1 MATAPPQPPI
11 ARSPVTLL
19 GLLDRAAASHRAA
32 ALLLT
37 IVTLLAIL
45 PGFFGLPPIDRD
57 EALFAQI
64 SKQMI
69 ESGNYVD
76 IHYQEQDFYKKP
88 AGINWLQAGVV
99 KTAVALGMPSAMT
112 SIWVYRIPS
121 LIGAV
126 AAVLLT
132 YWTALAFIGRR
143 PAVLAALML
152 AASVMF
158 DLQGRLARTDEVLM
172 AVFLAAL
179 GAMARIYLAERRT
192 PETAKG
198 WLLPA
203 IFWTAIAAGVLLK
216 GPFILL
222 FMGLIAAVLVV
233 TDRSIRW
240 VWTLRPI
247 PGVIWLVVLLLPWV
261 AAIVSRTG
269 MSFFADS
276 IGHDMLGK
284 VAEGQESHGAPPGY
298 YLVLF
303 VVTFFPAAVLATLAA
318 PRAWALRREPWVRFL
333 LAWIVPAWIIF
344 ELVPTK
350 LPHYVLPL
358 YPAIAILIAEA
369 IDSGKLSRNRWLVLG
384 TVGWFLIPLILSG
397 LAIAGLVYLTGD
409 LGLLAW
415 PFALAATVLGFLA
428 WRRYEAEGAEAAL
441 LRASAASILMGIA
454 VAGIAL
460 PAMIPLFPSVQLARV
475 VEAAGCPHPMVAS
488 VGYDEP
494 SLVFLLGTETKLT
507 DPFGAVDFLKPG
519 GCRLAFVDSQLEF
532 FFTKQ
537 AEKLGLRFQR
547 GPVIEGFNY
556 SKGRRIS
563 MVVFRP
569 AAAP

>member
-1 MATAPPQPPI
+1 
-11 ARSPVTLL
+11 
-19 GLLDRAAASHRAA
+19 
-32 ALLLT
+32 
-37 IVTLLAIL
+37 
-45 PGFFGLPPIDRD
+45 
-57 EALFAQI
+57 
-64 SKQMI
+64 MI

-132 YWTALAFIGRR
+132 YWTALAVIGRR

-269 MSFFADS
+269 MSFFANS

-284 VAEGQESHGAPPGY
+284 VAEGQE
-298 YLVLF
+298 
-303 VVTFFPAAVLATLAA
+303 FPRRAAGLLS
-318 PRAWALRREPWVRFL
+318 RALRRHL
-333 LAWIVPAWIIF
+333 
-344 ELVPTK
+344 
-350 LPHYVLPL
+350 
-358 YPAIAILIAEA
+358 
-369 IDSGKLSRNRWLVLG
+369 LSRRRAGDAGRPPRLGAAARTLG
-384 TVGWFLIPLILSG
+384 TLPAGLDRAGLDHLRTGADQAAPLRAAALPGHRNPDRRGHRTPASSPE
-397 LAIAGLVYLTGD
+397 IAGWCW
-409 LGLLAW
+409 ARW
-415 PFALAATVLGFLA
+415 
-428 WRRYEAEGAEAAL
+428 
-441 LRASAASILMGIA
+441 
-454 VAGIAL
+454 AG
-460 PAMIPLFPSVQLARV
+460 S
-475 VEAAGCPHPMVAS
+475 
-488 VGYDEP
+488 
-494 SLVFLLGTETKLT
+494 
-507 DPFGAVDFLKPG
+507 
-519 GCRLAFVDSQLEF
+519 
-532 FFTKQ
+532 
-537 AEKLGLRFQR
+537 
-547 GPVIEGFNY
+547 
-556 SKGRRIS
+556 
-563 MVVFRP
+563 
-569 AAAP
+569 

>member
-1 MATAPPQPPI
+1 M
-11 ARSPVTLL
+11 RLL

-32 ALLLT
+32 ILLLT

-45 PGFFGLPPIDRD
+45 PGFFGIPPIDRD

-69 ESGNYVD
+69 ESGDYVD

-88 AGINWLQAGVV
+88 AGINWLQAAVV
-99 KTAVALGMPSAMT
+99 KSAVALGLPSAMT

-121 LIGAV
+121 LIGAI

-132 YWTALAFIGRR
+132 YWTALAFVGRR

-152 AASVMF
+152 AVSAMF

-179 GAMARIYLAERRT
+179 GAMARIYLGERQL
-192 PETAKG
+192 PGSAKG

-203 IFWTAIAAGVLLK
+203 VFWTAMAAGVLLK

-233 TDRSIRW
+233 ADRRVRW
-240 VWTLRPI
+240 IWALRPI

-284 VAEGQESHGAPPGY
+284 VAEGQETHGAPPGY

-303 VVTFFPAAVLATLAA
+303 VVTFFPAAMLATLAA

-369 IDSGKLSRNRWLVLG
+369 MDSGKLSRHRWLVLG
-384 TVGWFLIPLILSG
+384 TVGWFLIPLILCG
-397 LAIAGLVYLTGD
+397 VAIAGLIYLTGD

-415 PFALAATVLGFLA
+415 PFAAGAVVLGYLA
-428 WRRYEAEGAEAAL
+428 WRRYGTAGAEAAF
-441 LRASAASILMGIA
+441 LRAAAAAVLMGIA
-454 VAGIAL
+454 VCGVVL
-460 PAMIPLFPSVQLARV
+460 PRLAPVFPSVQLARAV
-475 VEAAGCPHPMVAS
+475 RSAGCAAPMAAS

-494 SLVFLLGTETKLT
+494 SLVFLLGTDTLLT
-507 DPFGAVDFLKPG
+507 NPFAAVDFLKPG
-519 GCRLAFVDSQLEF
+519 GCRFALVAADLEPYFVMRAKKE
-532 FFTKQ
+532 
-537 AEKLGLRFQR
+537 GLSYRR
-547 GPVIEGFNY
+547 GPVIEGFNI
-556 SKGRRIS
+556 SKGRRVS

-569 AAAP
+569 DRAP

>member
-1 MATAPPQPPI
+1 
-11 ARSPVTLL
+11 
-19 GLLDRAAASHRAA
+19 
-32 ALLLT
+32 
-37 IVTLLAIL
+37 
-45 PGFFGLPPIDRD
+45 
-57 EALFAQI
+57 
-64 SKQMI
+64 MI
-69 ESGNYVD
+69 ESGDYVD

-88 AGINWLQAGVV
+88 AGINWLQAAVV
-99 KTAVALGMPSAMT
+99 KSAVALGLPSAMT

-121 LIGAV
+121 LIGAI

-132 YWTALAFIGRR
+132 YWTALAFVGRR

-152 AASVMF
+152 AVSAMF

-179 GAMARIYLAERRT
+179 GAMARIYLGERQL
-192 PETAKG
+192 PGSAKG

-203 IFWTAIAAGVLLK
+203 VFWTAMAAGVLLK

-233 TDRSIRW
+233 ADRRVRW
-240 VWTLRPI
+240 IWALRPI

-284 VAEGQESHGAPPGY
+284 VAEGQETHGAPPGY

-303 VVTFFPAAVLATLAA
+303 VVTFFPAAMLATLAA

-369 IDSGKLSRNRWLVLG
+369 MDSGKLSRHRWLVLG
-384 TVGWFLIPLILSG
+384 TVGWFLIPLILCG
-397 LAIAGLVYLTGD
+397 VAIAGLIYLTGD

-415 PFALAATVLGFLA
+415 PFAAGAVVLGYLA
-428 WRRYEAEGAEAAL
+428 WRRYGTAGAEAAF
-441 LRASAASILMGIA
+441 LRAAAAAVLMGIA
-454 VAGIAL
+454 VCGVVL
-460 PAMIPLFPSVQLARV
+460 PRLAPVFPSVQLARAV
-475 VEAAGCPHPMVAS
+475 RSAGCAAPMAAS

-494 SLVFLLGTETKLT
+494 SLVFLLGTDTLLT
-507 DPFGAVDFLKPG
+507 NPFAAVDFLKPG
-519 GCRLAFVDSQLEF
+519 GCRFALVAADLEPYFVMRAKKE
-532 FFTKQ
+532 
-537 AEKLGLRFQR
+537 GLSYRR
-547 GPVIEGFNY
+547 GPVIEGFNI
-556 SKGRRIS
+556 SKGRRVS

-569 AAAP
+569 DRAP

>member
-1 MATAPPQPPI
+1 MASAVPQSPI
-11 ARSPVTLL
+11 ARSPMRLL
-19 GLLDRAAASHRAA
+19 GLLDRAASSHRAA
-32 ALLLT
+32 VLLLT

-45 PGFFGLPPIDRD
+45 PGFFGIPPIDRD

-69 ESGNYVD
+69 ETGDYVD
-76 IHYQEQDFYKKP
+76 IRFQDQDFYKKP
-88 AGINWLQAGVV
+88 AGINWLQAAVV
-99 KTAVALGMPSAMT
+99 KSAVALGMPSAMN

-132 YWTALAFIGRR
+132 YWTALAFVGRR

-152 AASVMF
+152 AVSVMF

-179 GAMARIYLAERRT
+179 GAMARIYLGERQAPGT
-192 PETAKG
+192 PKG
-198 WLLPA
+198 WQLPA
-203 IFWTAIAAGVLLK
+203 IFWTAMAAGVLLK

-222 FMGLIAAVLVV
+222 FMGLIGGVLVV

-240 VWTLRPI
+240 LWALRPI

-261 AAIVSRTG
+261 AAIVSRSG

-284 VAEGQESHGAPPGY
+284 VAEGQETHGAPPGY

-303 VVTFFPAAVLATLAA
+303 VITFFPAAVLAALAA
-318 PRAWALRREPWVRFL
+318 PRVWALRREAWVRFL
-333 LAWIVPAWIIF
+333 LAWILPAWIIF

-384 TVGWFLIPLILSG
+384 TVGWFLIPLILCG
-397 LAIAGLVYLTGD
+397 LAIAGLIYLTGE

-415 PFALAATVLGFLA
+415 PFAVAAAVLGYLA
-428 WRRYEAEGAEAAL
+428 WRRYSTEGAEAAL

-460 PAMIPLFPSVQLARV
+460 PAMTPLFPSLQLARV
-475 VEAAGCPHPMVAS
+475 VEAAGCAHPVAAS

-519 GCRLAFVDSQLEF
+519 GCRLAFIDSQLEL

-537 AEKLGLRFQR
+537 AQKLGLQFQR

-569 AAAP
+569 ASAP

>member
-1 MATAPPQPPI
+1 M
-11 ARSPVTLL
+11 RLL

-32 ALLLT
+32 VLLLT

-45 PGFFGLPPIDRD
+45 PGFFGIPPIDRD

-69 ESGNYVD
+69 ETGDYVD
-76 IHYQEQDFYKKP
+76 IRFQDQDFYKKP
-88 AGINWLQAGVV
+88 AGINWLQAAVV
-99 KTAVALGMPSAMT
+99 KTAVALGMPSAMN

-132 YWTALAFIGRR
+132 YWTALAFVGRR

-152 AASVMF
+152 AVSVMF

-179 GAMARIYLAERRT
+179 GAMARIYLAERRA
-192 PETAKG
+192 PGSAKG

-203 IFWTAIAAGVLLK
+203 IFWTAMAAGVLLK

-222 FMGLIAAVLVV
+222 FMGLIGAVLVV

-240 VWTLRPI
+240 LWALRPI
-247 PGVIWLVVLLLPWV
+247 AGVIWLVVLLLPWV

-284 VAEGQESHGAPPGY
+284 VAEGQETHGAPPGY

-303 VVTFFPAAVLATLAA
+303 VVTFFPAAVLAALAA
-318 PRAWALRREPWVRFL
+318 PRVWALGAKPWVRFL

-369 IDSGKLSRNRWLVLG
+369 VELG
-384 TVGWFLIPLILSG
+384 Q
-397 LAIAGLVYLTGD
+397 
-409 LGLLAW
+409 
-415 PFALAATVLGFLA
+415 
-428 WRRYEAEGAEAAL
+428 
-441 LRASAASILMGIA
+441 
-454 VAGIAL
+454 AL
-460 PAMIPLFPSVQLARV
+460 PQSLAGPGHGRLVPDPADPLRPWRS
-475 VEAAGCPHPMVAS
+475 
-488 VGYDEP
+488 
-494 SLVFLLGTETKLT
+494 
-507 DPFGAVDFLKPG
+507 PG
-519 GCRLAFVDSQLEF
+519 SS
-532 FFTKQ
+532 
-537 AEKLGLRFQR
+537 
-547 GPVIEGFNY
+547 I
-556 SKGRRIS
+556 
-563 MVVFRP
+563 
-569 AAAP
+569 

>member
-1 MATAPPQPPI
+1 MATALPQSPI
-11 ARSPVTLL
+11 ARSPMRLL
-19 GLLDRAAASHRAA
+19 GLLDRAAASHRVAI
-32 ALLLT
+32 LLLT

-45 PGFFGLPPIDRD
+45 PGFFGIPPIDRD

-64 SKQMI
+64 SKQMV
-69 ESGNYVD
+69 ETGDYVD
-76 IHYQEQDFYKKP
+76 IRFQDQDFYKKP
-88 AGINWLQAGVV
+88 AGINWLQAAVV
-99 KTAVALGMPSAMT
+99 KSAVALGMPSAMN
-112 SIWVYRIPS
+112 SIWAYRIPS

-126 AAVLLT
+126 AAVLLA
-132 YWTALAFIGRR
+132 YWTALAFVGRR

-152 AASVMF
+152 AVSVMF

-179 GAMARIYLAERRT
+179 GAMARIYLAERRA
-192 PETAKG
+192 PGSVKG
-198 WLLPA
+198 RLLPA
-203 IFWTAIAAGVLLK
+203 VFWTAMAAGVLLK

-240 VWTLRPI
+240 LWALRPI
-247 PGVIWLVVLLLPWV
+247 PGVVWLVILLLPWV
-261 AAIVSRTG
+261 AAIVSRSG

-284 VAEGQESHGAPPGY
+284 VAEGQETHGAPPGY

-303 VVTFFPAAVLATLAA
+303 IVTFFPAAVLAALAA
-318 PRAWALRREPWVRFL
+318 PRVWALRREAWVRLL

-369 IDSGKLSRNRWLVLG
+369 VESGKLSRNRWLVLG
-384 TVGWFLIPLILSG
+384 TVGWFLIPLILSAV
-397 LAIAGLVYLTGD
+397 AIAGLTYLTGD

-415 PFALAATVLGFLA
+415 PFALAAVVLGFLA
-428 WRRYEAEGAEAAL
+428 WRRYGSEGAETAL

-454 VAGIAL
+454 VAGIAF
-460 PAMIPLFPSVQLARV
+460 PAMTPLFPSVQLARV
-475 VEAAGCPHPMVAS
+475 VETADCSHPMAAS

-519 GCRLAFVDSQLEF
+519 GCRFAFVDSQLEP
-532 FFTKQ
+532 FFTNQ
-537 AEKLGLRFQR
+537 AEKQGLHLRS
-547 GPVIEGFNY
+547 GPVIEGINY

-563 MVVFRP
+563 MVAFRP

>member
-1 MATAPPQPPI
+1 M
-11 ARSPVTLL
+11 RLL

-32 ALLLT
+32 VLLLT

-45 PGFFGLPPIDRD
+45 PGFVGIPPIDRD

-88 AGINWLQAGVV
+88 AGINWLQAAVV
-99 KTAVALGMPSAMT
+99 KSAVTLGMPSAMT

-126 AAVLLT
+126 AAVLLA
-132 YWTALAFIGRR
+132 YWTALAFVGRR
-143 PAVLAALML
+143 AAVLAALML
-152 AASVMF
+152 AVSVMF

-179 GAMARIYLAERRT
+179 GAMARIYLAERPGART
-192 PETAKG
+192 TMPVSIKG
-198 WLLPA
+198 WRLPA
-203 IFWTAIAAGVLLK
+203 IFWTAMAAGVLLK

-240 VWTLRPI
+240 VWALRPI
-247 PGVIWLVVLLLPWV
+247 PGVVWLIVLLLPWV

-298 YLVLF
+298 YLVLY
-303 VVTFFPAAVLATLAA
+303 VITFFPAAMFTVLAA

-397 LAIAGLVYLTGD
+397 LAIAGLIYLTGD

-415 PFALAATVLGFLA
+415 PFALAAVILGYLA
-428 WRRYEAEGAEAAL
+428 WRRYSAEGAEAAL
-441 LRASAASILMGIA
+441 LRASAASIFMGIA
-454 VAGIAL
+454 VAGVAL
-460 PAMIPLFPSVQLARV
+460 PAMTPLFPSVSLARV
-475 VEAAGCPHPMVAS
+475 VDSAGCPHPMAAS

-494 SLVFLLGTETKLT
+494 SLVFLLGTETKLI
-507 DPFGAVDFLKPG
+507 DPFAAVDFLKAG
-519 GCRLAFVDSQLEF
+519 GCRFAFVDSQLEF

-537 AEKLGLRFQR
+537 AQKLGLQFQR

-569 AAAP
+569 K

>member
-1 MATAPPQPPI
+1 
-11 ARSPVTLL
+11 
-19 GLLDRAAASHRAA
+19 
-32 ALLLT
+32 
-37 IVTLLAIL
+37 
-45 PGFFGLPPIDRD
+45 
-57 EALFAQI
+57 
-64 SKQMI
+64 MI

-132 YWTALAFIGRR
+132 YWTALAVIGRR

-192 PETAKG
+192 PGTAKG

-247 PGVIWLVVLLLPWV
+247 PEVIWLVVLLLPWV

-415 PFALAATVLGFLA
+415 PFALAATVLGYLA

-475 VEAAGCPHPMVAS
+475 AEAAGCPRPMVAS